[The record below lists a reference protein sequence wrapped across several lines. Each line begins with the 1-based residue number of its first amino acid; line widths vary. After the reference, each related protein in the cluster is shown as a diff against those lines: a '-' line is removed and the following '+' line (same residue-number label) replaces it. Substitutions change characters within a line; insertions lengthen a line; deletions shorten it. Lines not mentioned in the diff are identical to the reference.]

1 MPVSCVDSSHSDLAV
16 PASRASGLRGDGP
29 VGPRIAKRGPMNVL
43 PGRSAE
49 AAYSVWRA
57 PNSALVANRL
67 LPVSQNRV
75 PSGLPVW
82 PCRLVA
88 E

>member
-1 MPVSCVDSSHSDLAV
+1 VSCSDSCHSALAV
-16 PASRASGLRGDGP
+16 LASRASGLRGEGP
-29 VGPRIAKRGPMNVL
+29 VGPRIANFGPMNVL
-43 PGRSAE
+43 PGRSAD

-57 PNSALVANRL
+57 PKSALVANRL
-67 LPVSQNRV
+67 FPASQNR
-75 PSGLPVW
+75 VW